1 MIKPTSAGS
10 RPRATTQAGAG
21 KGLPVKP
28 PRARKSGTPQDASV
42 DVSLQLPHERDQSV
56 DMTARETNPVVEQA
70 SQDLAK
76 GLKDTSKGAEM
87 DVAYKKLAR

>member
-1 MIKPTSAGS
+1 MIKPISFVS
-10 RPRATTQAGAG
+10 RSRAASQAGAG
-21 KGLPVKP
+21 KGLAVKP
-28 PRARKSGTPQDASV
+28 PPARKTGTPQNASM

-70 SQDLAK
+70 RQDLAK

-87 DVAYKKLAR
+87 DAAYKKLAP